1 MCVHMYVHVHLRV
14 HLRTCVCVILQVCV
28 CYVCL
33 QAQYVYAHECIK
45 VAIEGGMHL
54 TGRLN
59 GPVHGNC
66 VCSTVCSLAG
76 LSS

>member
-1 MCVHMYVHVHLRV
+1 MLLRFGLKIAVFVWCICVHA
-14 HLRTCVCVILQVCV
+14 ILKFCV

-45 VAIEGGMHL
+45 VAIENGMHL

-59 GPVHGNC
+59 GPMHGNC
-66 VCSTVCSLAG
+66 LLYSL
-76 LSS
+76 